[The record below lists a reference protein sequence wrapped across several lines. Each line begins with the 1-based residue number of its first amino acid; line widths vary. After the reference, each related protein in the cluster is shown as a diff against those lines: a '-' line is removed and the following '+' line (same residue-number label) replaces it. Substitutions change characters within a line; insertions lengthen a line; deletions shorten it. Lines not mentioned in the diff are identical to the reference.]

1 MEIKC
6 GAESEKEI
14 SFRCVEC
21 GFSVPTL
28 YIQYSPGNIR
38 LMKCGNCKA
47 VADEY
52 IECELMI
59 LVIDLILHK
68 IRAYRHL
75 FYNRFS
81 RETLHNE
88 ALLWKLSMG
97 FLILDAYQM
106 LAVCTTQDERS
117 LPASFASFLG
127 LCGKV
132 LMGVFFGNLMFLG
145 IILFGTRRFL
155 NEKIGDSRCKH
166 ILLSILVSSYFKI
179 FVIAMMV
186 WEFPSSVVFIIKMF
200 VLSSNALALLVI
212 TDAVMIRCIW
222 ICFAAHAMKFLVTQ
236 GLGTYQK
243 LVLW

>member
-1 MEIKC
+1 MHCLASTSKD
-6 GAESEKEI
+6 
-14 SFRCVEC
+14 
-21 GFSVPTL
+21 
-28 YIQYSPGNIR
+28 Q
-38 LMKCGNCKA
+38 
-47 VADEY
+47 
-52 IECELMI
+52 I
-59 LVIDLILHK
+59 LV
-68 IRAYRHL
+68 
-75 FYNRFS
+75 
-81 RETLHNE
+81 
-88 ALLWKLSMG
+88 
-97 FLILDAYQM
+97 
-106 LAVCTTQDERS
+106 VCTTQDERS
-117 LPASFASFLG
+117 LPTSFASFLG

-155 NEKIGDSRCKH
+155 NAKVGDSRCKH

-186 WEFPSSVVFIIKMF
+186 WEFPSSVVFIITMF

-236 GLGTYQK
+236 GLGAYQK

>member
-1 MEIKC
+1 MEIKD
-6 GAESEKEI
+6 GNESAKEI
-14 SFRCVEC
+14 SFRCVQC
-21 GFSVPTL
+21 GFSVTTL

-47 VADEY
+47 IADEY

-88 ALLWKLSMG
+88 GLLWKFSLG

-106 LAVCTTQDERS
+106 LVVCTTPDERS
-117 LPASFASFLG
+117 LPASFASFMG
-127 LCGKV
+127 LSGKV
-132 LMGVFFGNLMFLG
+132 LTGVFFGNLIFLG

-155 NEKIGDSRCKH
+155 NAKIGDSRCKH
-166 ILLSILVSSYFKI
+166 ILLSILLSSYFKI
-179 FVIAMMV
+179 FLISMMV
-186 WEFPSSVVFIIKMF
+186 WEFPSSVVFIINMF

-222 ICFAAHAMKFLVTQ
+222 ICLAAHAMKFLVTQ
-236 GLGTYQK
+236 GLGAYRK

>member
-1 MEIKC
+1 M
-6 GAESEKEI
+6 
-14 SFRCVEC
+14 
-21 GFSVPTL
+21 
-28 YIQYSPGNIR
+28 
-38 LMKCGNCKA
+38 
-47 VADEY
+47 
-52 IECELMI
+52 
-59 LVIDLILHK
+59 VIDLILHK
-68 IRAYRHL
+68 IKAYRHL

-88 ALLWKLSMG
+88 VLLWKLSLG

-117 LPASFASFLG
+117 LPASFALFLG

-145 IILFGTRRFL
+145 IILFGTRKFL
-155 NEKIGDSRCKH
+155 NAKIGDSRCKH

-186 WEFPSSVVFIIKMF
+186 WEFPSSVVSIIKMF

-236 GLGTYQK
+236 GLGAYQK

>member
-1 MEIKC
+1 MELKC

-14 SFRCVEC
+14 SFRCVQC
-21 GFSVPTL
+21 GFSVTTL

-68 IRAYRHL
+68 IKAYRHL

-88 ALLWKLSMG
+88 VLLWKLSLG

-155 NEKIGDSRCKH
+155 NAKIGDSRCKH
-166 ILLSILVSSYFKI
+166 ILLLILISSYFKI

-200 VLSSNALALLVI
+200 VLSSNALALM
-212 TDAVMIRCIW
+212 DAVMIRCIW